1 LLRLRDSERLAA
13 LDALRGAAILLVL
26 GRHYH
31 FDPGWV
37 GVDLFFV
44 LSGFLVSGLLF
55 REYQRMGKVRVGR
68 FLARRGFKIYPAFY
82 AFMLV
87 TAIYMRHTP
96 TPPGAYLAECL
107 FLQGYL
113 PHIWWH
119 TWSLAV
125 EEHFYLLLAL
135 GLALIVRRGRGAD
148 NPFALVVP
156 VTAIVALAE
165 LAARIV
171 TVSRHPGDLLADLY
185 PTHLRLDSLLFGVL
199 LAYWYHFDGERLRRI
214 VTSHRWIIAAA
225 SAAAV
230 VLVMAMDVTS
240 SFTLTVGLT
249 LLYLGF
255 GGAARGAHDADAC
268 GVAAAGLDR
277 DVLVRDLLVAPG
289 DSVVG
294 AARVGPAVPLDAGSD
309 PRVRYLRWRRARRR
323 RPHDSP
329 HRAAVP
335 APARSVDPVSNA
347 SPKSIGMAKFDPPN

>member
-55 REYQRMGKVRVGR
+55 REYQRLGRVRVGR

-96 TPPGAYLAECL
+96 TPPVVWVAECL

-113 PHIWWH
+113 PHIWSH

-135 GLALIVRRGRGAD
+135 GLALIVRRGRGAG
-148 NPFALVVP
+148 NPFAVVVP
-156 VTAIVALAE
+156 ATAIVALAE
-165 LAARIV
+165 LAARIL
-171 TVSRHPGDLLADLY
+171 TVSRHPGDLVADLY

-199 LAYWYHFDGERLRRI
+199 LSYWYHFDGERLRRI
-214 VTSHRWIIAAA
+214 VTSHRWIIAAT
-225 SAAAV
+225 SVAAV

-255 GGAARGAHDADAC
+255 GGALLLALMTPMHAAWRPLAWIGTYSYAIYLWH
-268 GVAAAGLDR
+268 VAILRWAPHVLDR
-277 DVLVRDLLVAPG
+277 LFHWAPG
-289 DSVVG
+289 PLPAFAIYVG
-294 AARVGPAVPLDAGSD
+294 GALGVGVLMTRLIERPFLT
-309 PRVRYLRWRRARRR
+309 LRDRWI
-323 RPHDSP
+323 P
-329 HRAAVP
+329 
-335 APARSVDPVSNA
+335 
-347 SPKSIGMAKFDPPN
+347 